1 MPHDLEV
8 LARALLDSAAD
19 GIIAAD
25 RDGMIT
31 LWNPGAERIFGYS
44 ADEAVG
50 QSLDLII
57 PERQRPAH
65 WQGFSEVMRT
75 GQSRYGTGDVLR
87 VPGIG
92 RDNRRISI
100 EFTIVSLKDAEGQ
113 MSGMVAILRD
123 VTARFEELKTLRRR
137 LAALEPH

>member
-1 MPHDLEV
+1 MPHDFEV

-25 RDGMIT
+25 RDGVIT
-31 LWNPGAERIFGYS
+31 LWNPGAERIFGHS

-75 GQSRYGTGDVLR
+75 GQSRYGTGELLS
-87 VPGIG
+87 VPSFR
-92 RDNRRISI
+92 RDNERISI
-100 EFTIVSLKDAEGQ
+100 EFTIVPLQDAEGR

-123 VTARFEELKTLRRR
+123 VTARFEQLKTLRRR
-137 LAALEPH
+137 LAALDPH

>member
-75 GQSRYGTGDVLR
+75 GQFPLVVPTTVLEALSNA
-87 VPGIG
+87 GG
-92 RDNRRISI
+92 
-100 EFTIVSLKDAEGQ
+100 FKDFAN
-113 MSGMVAILRD
+113 SKKIIILRNGSE
-123 VTARFEELKTLRRR
+123 RLKFNYNEVIKGKKMEQNIL
-137 LAALEPH
+137 LAPGDHIIVP